1 MQAPFAKFT
10 NCSQFTS
17 LALEP
22 LTLAP
27 LHMQMHIRVVEDV
40 VGRLLMAACA
50 DGSIAVRRAIL
61 QSIQEPS
68 SLDIYLAQADA

>member
-1 MQAPFAKFT
+1 MLCLRSVTNVILDAMQ
-10 NCSQFTS
+10 
-17 LALEP
+17 L
-22 LTLAP
+22 
-27 LHMQMHIRVVEDV
+27 HIRVVEAV

-61 QSIQEPS
+61 HSIQEPS

>member
-1 MQAPFAKFT
+1 MQ
-10 NCSQFTS
+10 
-17 LALEP
+17 L
-22 LTLAP
+22 
-27 LHMQMHIRVVEDV
+27 HIRVVEAV

-61 QSIQEPS
+61 HSIQEPS

>member
-1 MQAPFAKFT
+1 M
-10 NCSQFTS
+10 
-17 LALEP
+17 
-22 LTLAP
+22 
-27 LHMQMHIRVVEDV
+27 LHACIEAVAVCLVHVQMHIRVVEAV

-61 QSIQEPS
+61 YSVQEPS

>member
-1 MQAPFAKFT
+1 MLCSISVTNIQWDAMQ
-10 NCSQFTS
+10 
-17 LALEP
+17 L
-22 LTLAP
+22 
-27 LHMQMHIRVVEDV
+27 HIRVVEAV

-61 QSIQEPS
+61 HSIQEPS